1 MELSD
6 IKESRPLVDF
16 GPIED
21 RSRDIIKV
29 IGVGGGGCNAVKNM
43 YSEGIES
50 VTFAVCN
57 TDSKSLAS
65 SPVPVKIPLGG
76 TGLGA
81 GANPSVGRKAAE
93 DSIEQIRKLLD
104 DGTKMVFVTAGMG
117 GGTGTGGAPV
127 IAGVAK
133 SMGILTI
140 GIVTIPFYFEKK
152 NKIIKALRGVEE
164 MRKNVDALLIINNER
179 ICDIYSDS
187 QVTIKESF
195 RRADQ
200 ILCDA
205 TKSISELITVEGDIN
220 LDFCDV
226 ETTLRGGGGAIMAM
240 GRARGEHR
248 VEKAVIDALDSP
260 LLYGND
266 IDKAKRILFNIY
278 TSEEHPLFVSEM
290 NEIDA
295 FMDALDPNIDVI
307 WGVSDDN
314 SLGEDAKVTILATGF
329 EDHLEFA
336 KEPATNIQETS
347 ANAQAQYF
355 ESLIANL
362 YKPYKKKVWNFE
374 RNEAEVVETVRVE
387 AHEVVDSPMEDIP
400 FTVTVGNDEEPAPV
414 ADEPITEE
422 EPLDNVQEPSSN
434 LQTATSVT
442 PEAVV
447 VEESSVDETE
457 SAAEEVFEAADS
469 DNERT
474 EQTPVSTPPRQEI
487 GGGSTPSKRPFGF
500 VLRAKKLME
509 RITELTQDPDEPN

>member
-1 MELSD
+1 
-6 IKESRPLVDF
+6 
-16 GPIED
+16 
-21 RSRDIIKV
+21 
-29 IGVGGGGCNAVKNM
+29 
-43 YSEGIES
+43 
-50 VTFAVCN
+50 
-57 TDSKSLAS
+57 
-65 SPVPVKIPLGG
+65 VKIQLGE
-76 TGLGA
+76 GLGA
-81 GANPSVGRKAAE
+81 GGIPEKGRSEAE
-93 DSIEQIRKLLD
+93 SSIDLIERLMD
-104 DGTKMVFVTAGMG
+104 DQTKMVFVTATMG
-117 GGTGTGGAPV
+117 GGTGTGAAPV
-127 IAGVAK
+127 VAK
-133 SMGILTI
+133 VAKNRGLLTI
-140 GIVTIPFYFEKK
+140 GVVTIPFYFEKK

-336 KEPATNIQETS
+336 QEPSTNIQETS

-374 RNEAEVVETVRVE
+374 RNEAEVVETVR
-387 AHEVVDSPMEDIP
+387 A

-434 LQTATSVT
+434 IQTATSAT

-457 SAAEEVFEAADS
+457 SVGEEVSEAADS
-469 DNERT
+469 DNEKI

-487 GGGSTPSKRPFGF
+487 GGGSTPPKRPFGF

-509 RITELTQDPDEPN
+509 RITELTQDPEDTN